1 MKIIE
6 AMRRIK
12 DNNVKINDLQAK
24 IANNSA
30 NLDASPT
37 EYGENTK
44 SQVAS
49 WVQACLDVVQE
60 NVKLGVSIQRTNL
73 LTSVTISIGDNDV
86 TKTIAEWVLRRRIY
100 AAIDQATWSR
110 LTNKNLQPM
119 NYQVD
124 VDGQKQI
131 KVSNVVLNYNPVE
144 RDNAIAMYR
153 SEPMLINSA
162 LEIVNATT
170 DLIEA

>member
-6 AMRRIK
+6 AMRQSK
-12 DNNVKINDLQAK
+12 DNLVKISDLQKK
-24 IANNSA
+24 IAQNSA

-37 EYGENTK
+37 EYGDGTK
-44 SQVAS
+44 AQVAS
-49 WVQACLDVVQE
+49 WVQSCIDLTQA
-60 NVKLGVSIQRTNL
+60 NVHLGVAIQRTNL
-73 LTSVTISIGDNDV
+73 ATSVTLSIGGNDV

-100 AAIDQATWSR
+100 ASIDQTTWST

-119 NYQVD
+119 NYHVD

-131 KVSNVVLNYNPVE
+131 KVSNVVLNYSPTD

-153 SEPMLINSA
+153 SEPSLINSA